1 MATIKIFGNNKF
13 YCLNEASFDLG
24 PRLFDVILIYR
35 TYPNQEICYPLIQ
48 CVGYSIDSYQY
59 NNEYFSF
66 KQNMRSKSKHR
77 KNIIEKIAISKIH
90 LPTAIIAITMIA
102 IKPCST

>member
-1 MATIKIFGNNKF
+1 MKIFEYNKY
-13 YCLNEASFDLG
+13 YCLNDLSFDHG
-24 PRLFDVILIYR
+24 PRLFHINLIYR

-48 CVGYSIDSYQY
+48 RVGYTIDCYQY

-66 KQNMRSKSKHR
+66 KHNLISTPRKHR
-77 KNIIEKIAISKIH
+77 GAVMAKTAVSKIH

>member
-1 MATIKIFGNNKF
+1 MKIFEYNKCC
-13 YCLNEASFDLG
+13 CLNVLSFDHG
-24 PRLFDVILIYR
+24 PRLFHINLIYR

-48 CVGYSIDSYQY
+48 RVGYTIDCYHY
-59 NNEYFSF
+59 NYEYFSF
-66 KQNMRSKSKHR
+66 KHNVIFTPKHR
-77 KNIIEKIAISKIH
+77 GTVMAKTVISKIH

>member
-1 MATIKIFGNNKF
+1 MKIFEYNKC
-13 YCLNEASFDLG
+13 YCLNDLSFDHG
-24 PRLFDVILIYR
+24 PRLFHINLIYR

-48 CVGYSIDSYQY
+48 RVGYAIDCYQY
-59 NNEYFSF
+59 NNEYFSV
-66 KQNMRSKSKHR
+66 QHDVISKTVMAKT
-77 KNIIEKIAISKIH
+77 AISKIH